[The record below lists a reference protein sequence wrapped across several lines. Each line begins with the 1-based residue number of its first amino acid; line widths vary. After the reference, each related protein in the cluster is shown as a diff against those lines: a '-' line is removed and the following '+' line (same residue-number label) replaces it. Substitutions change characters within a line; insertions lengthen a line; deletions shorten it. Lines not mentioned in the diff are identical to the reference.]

1 MKYKRVEY
9 YNRIVK
15 HQIVQYWNV
24 ATSNSAMLAAGTSQS
39 ATLI

>member
-1 MKYKRVEY
+1 MQYKRVEY

-24 ATSNSAMLAAGTSQS
+24 ATSNSAMLGAGTSQS